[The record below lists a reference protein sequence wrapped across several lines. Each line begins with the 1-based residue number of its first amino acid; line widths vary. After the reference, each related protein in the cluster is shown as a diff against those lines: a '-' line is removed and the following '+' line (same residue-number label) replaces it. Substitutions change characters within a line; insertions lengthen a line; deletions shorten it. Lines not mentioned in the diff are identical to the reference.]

1 MTLQAF
7 VRKMSP
13 SAYKMAVRLRHGGL
27 TTRMMHM
34 PSRLRARR
42 LFRTGVDLTVVISG
56 RMGLGGVLTNAG
68 NALAAGQAYG
78 IDLDLRFT
86 SPTYAPSWNH
96 TNSDWLDDYFV
107 RYRPAQARPAICEVR
122 DIPDAGKSTTLDEK
136 AKLVWSYMSIQQKFT
151 DQASKYIPSSPFA
164 AVHFRGSDKFLDAA
178 PVQMK
183 TVLDVVEANLRDSQL
198 ERLFVATDEPH
209 FLDLCHARFG
219 SAVFAIPLQAVA
231 TPSGTPAHF
240 TDVAGEIKASEALET
255 MVVLSRAK
263 VLVKTESLLS
273 DWATTLSY
281 DQRVIVV
288 RHSAERGDATP
299 QVSRYGQR
307 LS

>member
-1 MTLQAF
+1 MTLQAL
-7 VRKMSP
+7 VRQMSP
-13 SAYKMAVRLRHGGL
+13 SAYKMAVRLRHGEI
-27 TTRMMHM
+27 TARMMHM

-96 TNSDWLDDYFV
+96 ANSDWLDDYFV
-107 RYRPAQARPAICEVR
+107 RNRPAQVWPSAICDVR
-122 DIPDAGKSTTLDEK
+122 DIPDAGRSTTLGEK
-136 AKLVWSYMSIQQKFT
+136 AELVWSYLRIQQKFM
-151 DQASKYIPSSPFA
+151 DQASRYIPSNPFA

-183 TVLDVVEANLRDSQL
+183 TVLDVVETNLRDSEL
-198 ERLFVATDEPH
+198 ERLFVATDESH

-240 TDVAGEIKASEALET
+240 TNVAGEIKASEALET
-255 MVVLSRAK
+255 MLVLSRAN

-273 DWATTLSY
+273 DWATTLSD

-288 RHSAERGDATP
+288 RAKRGEAAP
-299 QVSRYGQR
+299 QISRYGQR